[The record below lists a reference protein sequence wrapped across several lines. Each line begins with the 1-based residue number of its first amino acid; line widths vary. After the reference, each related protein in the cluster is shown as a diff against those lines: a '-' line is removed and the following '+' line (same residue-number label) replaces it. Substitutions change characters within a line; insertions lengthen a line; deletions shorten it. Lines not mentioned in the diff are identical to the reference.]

1 MTGVEVLAVQDVVT
15 GYIYNWIAY
24 AIAFIVIFVVST
36 GIAVLI
42 YGKRFEDIIASMIL
56 GCIVASFFAT
66 LPTQAVSSKKYE
78 TQYKVLISDEV
89 SMNEFVAKYEI
100 ISQEGCI
107 YTVRNR
113 EEPND

>member
-1 MTGVEVLAVQDVVT
+1 M
-15 GYIYNWIAY
+15 
-24 AIAFIVIFVVST
+24 
-36 GIAVLI
+36 LI
-42 YGKRFEDIIASMIL
+42 YGKRPEDIIASMIL
-56 GCIVASFFAT
+56 GCIVAAFFAM
-66 LPTQAVSSKKYE
+66 LPTQSVSSKQYE

>member
-1 MTGVEVLAVQDVVT
+1 MTGVEVLAVQDVLT
-15 GYIYNWIAY
+15 GYIYNWTAY

-42 YGKRFEDIIASMIL
+42 YGKRPEDIIASMIL
-56 GCIVASFFAT
+56 GCIVAAFFAM
-66 LPTQAVSSKKYE
+66 LPTQAVSSKQYE
-78 TQYKVLISDEV
+78 TQYKVLISNEV